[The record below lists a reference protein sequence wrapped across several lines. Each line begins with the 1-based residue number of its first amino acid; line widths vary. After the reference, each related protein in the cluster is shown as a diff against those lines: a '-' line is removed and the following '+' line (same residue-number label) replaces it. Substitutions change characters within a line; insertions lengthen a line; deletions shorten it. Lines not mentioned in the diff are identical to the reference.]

1 MSACAE
7 VYHLFR
13 RSQVKHICDLIASG
27 KGKHSWPPTIEEFVR
42 DDCFLGD
49 ATISVVQMAILKA
62 IFGEAL
68 TDEEMKAFLEVSE
81 GRLPKRGGYTEA
93 TLLCGIRSGKTDKI
107 AANVAIYLAYTF
119 DPGML
124 APGERA
130 YLPIIAQNVEGA
142 RVAWGYVEGK
152 ARLLEEKGRRF
163 PPREWNGMQET
174 ALLEPGT
181 GQMKSITGKEIRFS
195 NRVIVACFPCNKSAI
210 RGKTC
215 IGGIGDE
222 FAFWD
227 TEVEAHSSDV
237 EIFRALRGRVA
248 TMKGRAKIIKITSP
262 FVEAG
267 VAYDDWRERNKM
279 QAKRLFI
286 QAPSWVLNPTLDQ
299 AFLDDER
306 DKDPEGFNREYGA
319 QFGKGGG
326 TYLSP
331 ARVDEAMSD
340 RPQVLAPRPGLRY
353 AGWVDVGFKHD
364 LYALG
369 IAHRD
374 ESIGVIFDVL
384 LFWQGTKKEPLDS
397 KEIAQEVA
405 KILKGFG
412 LDTVHGDQYSS
423 VPVAGDYKECD
434 IFFKEVVGTPADNWA
449 AYEGLKGAMR
459 RGRVHIPRH
468 DVIRR
473 DLLSLVKSKTGRNG
487 IPVVAAPER
496 VGFHDDIS
504 KVISQLVRYFEPM
517 QQPLDI
523 SQWNKPA
530 ETSVAEIVKTTR
542 GGYKDRPWA
551 DKVDESDAII
561 NTNIW
566 DLQN

>member
-1 MSACAE
+1 
-7 VYHLFR
+7 
-13 RSQVKHICDLIASG
+13 VKTQCDFVSSG
-27 KGKHSWPPTIEEFVR
+27 GHHSWPPTIETFVR

-49 ATISVVQMAILKA
+49 ENISVVQMAILKS

-68 TDEEMKAFLEVSE
+68 TEEEMKAFLEVSE
-81 GRLPKRGGYTEA
+81 GRPPRKGGYSEA

-107 AANVAIYLAYTF
+107 AANAATYLAYTF
-119 DPGML
+119 DPKIL

-152 ARLLEEKGRRF
+152 ARLLEEKGRKF
-163 PPREWNGMQET
+163 PPAEWNGNQGAT
-174 ALLEPGT
+174 LLEPGT

-222 FAFWD
+222 FAVWD
-227 TEVEAHSSDV
+227 TAESAHSSDL

-248 TMKGRAKIIKITSP
+248 TMRGRAKIIKITSP
-262 FVEAG
+262 FVEVG
-267 VAYDDWRERNKM
+267 VAYDDWKERRHSK
-279 QAKRLFI
+279 QLFV
-286 QAPSWVLNPTLDQ
+286 QAPSWVLNPSLSQT
-299 AFLDDER
+299 FLDEER

-319 QFGKGGG
+319 QFGRGGG
-326 TYLSP
+326 TYLIP
-331 ARVDEAMSD
+331 GRVDEAMED
-340 RPQVLAPRPGLRY
+340 RPQVLAPQRGQRY
-353 AGWVDVGFKHD
+353 CGWIDVGFKHD
-364 LYALG
+364 LYAFG

-374 ESIGVIFDVL
+374 EVLGVIFDVL

-397 KEIAQEVA
+397 KAIAQEVA
-405 KILKGFG
+405 RLLKGFG

-434 IFFKEVVGTPADNWA
+434 IFFKEIPGNPADNWA
-449 AYEGLKGAMR
+449 AYEGLKSSMR
-459 RGRVHIPRH
+459 RGRVHLPRH
-468 DVIRR
+468 EIIRR
-473 DLLSLVKSKTGRNG
+473 DLLSLVKTKTGRNG
-487 IPVVAAPER
+487 VPLVAAPER
-496 VGFHDDIS
+496 AGFHDDIS
-504 KVISQLVRYFEPM
+504 KVVSQLVHYFEPM

-523 SQWNKPA
+523 SQWNKPV
-530 ETSVAEIVKTTR
+530 ETSMKDIVKVTP

-551 DKVDESDAII
+551 DKVDEADEMII